1 MRYINLRLLTYL
13 LLTKH
18 NLLTILHSREIRCKL
33 AEKVTDYHTVGEWRW
48 HTENVFQKTVEIT
61 KLWWILHIKHKK
73 TKEKKFN
80 RFGEAPSINHGNGNL
95 ITQDKVLVLAAKE
108 QWLQWCK
115 LLLAIFFASSWLT
128 ASSTDADWKTQQKM
142 NTYSQSQVRKIITV
156 SRQMANKHKSL
167 IS

>member
-61 KLWWILHIKHKK
+61 ELWWILHIKHKK

-95 ITQDKVLVLAAKE
+95 ITQDKVLVLAAKGSG
-108 QWLQWCK
+108 CSG
-115 LLLAIFFASSWLT
+115 ASFCLPSFLP
-128 ASSTDADWKTQQKM
+128 AADW
-142 NTYSQSQVRKIITV
+142 RL
-156 SRQMANKHKSL
+156 SRQMLTEKHNRKWTHIHNHKSEKL
-167 IS
+167 